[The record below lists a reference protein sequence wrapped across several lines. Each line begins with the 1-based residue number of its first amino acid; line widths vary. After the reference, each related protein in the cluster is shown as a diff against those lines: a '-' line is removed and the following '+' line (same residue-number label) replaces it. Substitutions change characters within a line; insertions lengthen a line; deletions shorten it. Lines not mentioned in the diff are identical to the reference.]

1 MKLVGSGLRK
11 LLQRPATWITGAIV
25 VGLMALVFIALGA
38 TINMSTVPEVQRAA
52 LKLLLQ
58 FPGAY
63 TYIVSEIIS
72 TGGLFL
78 IAFAAAVAGSEWQ
91 WGTLKAAVARG
102 ESRWRYMV
110 LTLAAV
116 ALIVGVVIL
125 VSFIAAVAGA
135 VAGAALGGITSGTL
149 LDRDALLALPGEL
162 LRAWLALTEVLAIGF
177 AVATLTR
184 SQLAGVGAGVALFI
198 GEQFATLILPD
209 VIKFF
214 PFNAAAAVVERPSIE
229 GVTTAVLSPDAALVV
244 TTLWLCAA
252 LALVVVATERA
263 EITG

>member
-1 MKLVGSGLRK
+1 MRLLGSDLRK
-11 LLQRPATWITGAIV
+11 LVRRPATWITGALV
-25 VGLMALVFIALGA
+25 VGIMALVFIALGA
-38 TINMSTVPEVQRAA
+38 TINMSTVPEAQRAT
-52 LKLLLQ
+52 LRQLLQ

-63 TYIVSEIIS
+63 SYIVSEIIS

-78 IAFAAAVAGSEWQ
+78 VAFAAAVAGSEWQ

-102 ESRWRYMV
+102 ESRSGYML

-116 ALIVGVVIL
+116 ALIVAVVVI
-125 VSFIAAVAGA
+125 VSFFASVAGA
-135 VAGAALGGITSGTL
+135 LAGAALGGISSGTL
-149 LDRDALLALPGEL
+149 ADRDALLGLPEHL

-198 GEQFATLILPD
+198 GEQFATLVLPD
-209 VIKFF
+209 VIKYF
-214 PFNAAAAVVERPSIE
+214 PFNAASAVVPRASIQ
-229 GVTTAVLSPDAALVV
+229 GVSTATLPPNEALVV
-244 TTLWLCAA
+244 TVLWLLGA
-252 LALVVVATERA
+252 LALVIVATERA